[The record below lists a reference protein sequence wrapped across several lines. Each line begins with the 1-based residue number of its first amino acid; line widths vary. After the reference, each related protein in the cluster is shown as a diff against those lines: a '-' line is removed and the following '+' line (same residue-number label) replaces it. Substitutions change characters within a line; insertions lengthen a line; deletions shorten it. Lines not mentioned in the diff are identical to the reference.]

1 MPRLPVSTPTMSFAT
16 PSAAPMKP
24 ARSAPGWGRLA
35 KESIDPTVAG
45 RFLLQ
50 ERGRSEE
57 LRFGSKGDQQVA
69 LLESQ
74 VGAWAHVQG
83 PVVAPQREQ
92 LRCGR
97 VEQSGFFDGLAD
109 RGHSRSDQ

>member
-16 PSAAPMKP
+16 TSAAPMKTAP
-24 ARSAPGWGRLA
+24 SATRSGRLA
-35 KESIDPTVAG
+35 NESIDPTVAG

-57 LRFGSKGDQQVA
+57 LRFGSKCDQQVA
-69 LLESQ
+69 LLEPQ

-83 PVVAPQREQ
+83 PVAAPEREQ
-92 LRCGR
+92 LRCRR
-97 VEQSGFFDGLAD
+97 VEPAALLHGLRH
-109 RGHSRSDQ
+109 RGLSHAH